1 MMTTPVTGKIKNFK
15 KAEGSGAKP
24 TLFEKNR
31 KVMDKKLDNERW
43 DEHLDNLINAKATR
57 SDALLETGR
66 QYQAAGMGVFSG
78 SSSLPDVR

>member
-1 MMTTPVTGKIKNFK
+1 
-15 KAEGSGAKP
+15 
-24 TLFEKNR
+24 
-31 KVMDKKLDNERW
+31 MDKILDNERW